1 MLHPSYT
8 ELMEKINKEGETGEE
23 PVINSRYSIVIA
35 TSKRAREIIGGD
47 EPLVNGMEG
56 EKPLSIAVKEL
67 YDSKIKIL
75 PGDEENMED
84 EEHLSSEE
92 FEELG
97 EVEIK
102 MTMENNIM
110 KAQFVVESQT
120 VKDILESRFDNLRNA
135 LENKGFYGAEINVSV
150 STGENKNA
158 NNAFT
163 FNQSDNK
170 RTEEKVPD
178 YLAKVEN
185 LENNSKVR
193 KVISDS
199 NVDIMI

>member
-8 ELMEKINKEGETGEE
+8 DLMKVVNSDVEPGETNI
-23 PVINSRYSIVIA
+23 VNSRYSIVIA

-97 EVEIK
+97 EV
-102 MTMENNIM
+102 
-110 KAQFVVESQT
+110 
-120 VKDILESRFDNLRNA
+120 DP
-135 LENKGFYGAEINVSV
+135 
-150 STGENKNA
+150 
-158 NNAFT
+158 AFT
-163 FNQSDNK
+163 N
-170 RTEEKVPD
+170 
-178 YLAKVEN
+178 VE
-185 LENNSKVR
+185 
-193 KVISDS
+193 
-199 NVDIMI
+199 

>member
-8 ELMEKINKEGETGEE
+8 ELMEKINKEGETGDE

-75 PGDEENMED
+75 PGDDVVED
-84 EEHLSSEE
+84 EENLSNEE

-97 EVEIK
+97 EV
-102 MTMENNIM
+102 
-110 KAQFVVESQT
+110 
-120 VKDILESRFDNLRNA
+120 DP
-135 LENKGFYGAEINVSV
+135 
-150 STGENKNA
+150 
-158 NNAFT
+158 AFT
-163 FNQSDNK
+163 N
-170 RTEEKVPD
+170 
-178 YLAKVEN
+178 VE
-185 LENNSKVR
+185 
-193 KVISDS
+193 
-199 NVDIMI
+199 

>member
-56 EKPLSIAVKEL
+56 EKPLSIAVK
-67 YDSKIKIL
+67 IL

-84 EEHLSSEE
+84 EEHLSNEE

-97 EVEIK
+97 EV
-102 MTMENNIM
+102 
-110 KAQFVVESQT
+110 
-120 VKDILESRFDNLRNA
+120 DP
-135 LENKGFYGAEINVSV
+135 
-150 STGENKNA
+150 
-158 NNAFT
+158 AFT
-163 FNQSDNK
+163 N
-170 RTEEKVPD
+170 
-178 YLAKVEN
+178 VE
-185 LENNSKVR
+185 
-193 KVISDS
+193 
-199 NVDIMI
+199 

>member
-84 EEHLSSEE
+84 YEKIDPMFGTNEE

-97 EVEIK
+97 EV
-102 MTMENNIM
+102 
-110 KAQFVVESQT
+110 
-120 VKDILESRFDNLRNA
+120 DP
-135 LENKGFYGAEINVSV
+135 
-150 STGENKNA
+150 
-158 NNAFT
+158 AFT
-163 FNQSDNK
+163 N
-170 RTEEKVPD
+170 
-178 YLAKVEN
+178 VE
-185 LENNSKVR
+185 
-193 KVISDS
+193 
-199 NVDIMI
+199 

>member
-47 EPLVNGMEG
+47 EPLA
-56 EKPLSIAVKEL
+56 IAVKEL

-84 EEHLSSEE
+84 EEHLSNEE

-97 EVEIK
+97 EV
-102 MTMENNIM
+102 
-110 KAQFVVESQT
+110 
-120 VKDILESRFDNLRNA
+120 DP
-135 LENKGFYGAEINVSV
+135 
-150 STGENKNA
+150 
-158 NNAFT
+158 AFT
-163 FNQSDNK
+163 N
-170 RTEEKVPD
+170 
-178 YLAKVEN
+178 VE
-185 LENNSKVR
+185 
-193 KVISDS
+193 
-199 NVDIMI
+199 